1 MNYACLIVKIVKEP
15 EQQFF
20 GHDLK
25 LTMTEFTGKYVLGRN
40 RKHVDLIKVKIWG
53 DLAYQVKEFYKLND
67 YLIVEGFIS
76 LQNQKFIDMSVQ
88 RIYPFLL
95 SSQTSDKDKVQGL
108 LF

>member
-1 MNYACLIVKIVKEP
+1 
-15 EQQFF
+15 
-20 GHDLK
+20 
-25 LTMTEFTGKYVLGRN
+25 MTEFTGKYVLGRN

>member
-20 GHDLK
+20 GYDLK

-95 SSQTSDKDKVQGL
+95 SSQTSDKVQGL